1 MQPKLVIA
9 FDTLSEADF
18 QAKVEHILS
27 SLTNNPTTPNLGRNP
42 SRPWPNSMKRIGFI
56 WMPTMPV

>member
-18 QAKVEHILS
+18 QAKVGHILS
-27 SLTNNPTTPNLGRNP
+27 SLTNNPTIPNLGL
-42 SRPWPNSMKRIGFI
+42 SQCLL
-56 WMPTMPV
+56 